1 MTKTARWRGLAG
13 LGIALALSQACDDGP
28 IPLPPPSPA
37 VVLYGAQKDT
47 RLSPWPSNRYA
58 RTDATTK
65 TGLRLDLRADTSA
78 DQVVREPS
86 FAGTVSALNRL
97 DGFST
102 IGPLVVGFSKEI
114 DPAGAEKAMRI
125 VDVDDAS
132 PTKGKAIEVLPLYY
146 STVDSDAVVEDYT
159 LLVHP
164 LEPLRQRTRYA
175 FVMGEG
181 IRTAKDG
188 APVVASSGT
197 ERLLSDEP
205 GEYAESVRRALPV
218 AVTATGWA
226 KESVRL
232 ATVFTTASV
241 RDVVEAIGIERRAAP
256 PPRQA
261 SPFTLEKKGEGADKR
276 ARFVGRFEA
285 PEYRRAKPPSGTG
298 TFDVGPD
305 GRPVLQKTTS
315 LEAYLAFSDAT
326 RSGPRPVVVFGHGL
340 GGDKDSVWGTAERLA
355 QLGVVVVGIDA
366 PEHGSRSDPPTK
378 DGKSDLF
385 QSVTGFFAA
394 NPETKQF
401 DMERVRDNFRQMGS
415 DQLELVR
422 FLQTLGSLDLLPLGA
437 PDGIPD
443 LDTSRILYLGH
454 SFGSVLGPLVGALS
468 PEIVAACWNVG
479 GNGLATLIRDSGLFS
494 ILVDAFRPPGTPKA
508 DVAKFFAIAQAIL
521 DPGDPGNYARFT
533 TLEPLPGVVAWR
545 PKDVLLQEVQA
556 DTIVPNTSTE
566 ILARA
571 LGLPLAGIPT
581 HPVPGAPSIGYPVR
595 ANLPSGATGALVQFE
610 TADGKTATHGELIFT
625 DAARRQY
632 VEFFRTALEGRA
644 IVVAP

>member
-13 LGIALALSQACDDGP
+13 LAIALSFTQACDDGP
-28 IPLPPPSPA
+28 IPLPPTAPA
-37 VVLYGAQKDT
+37 VVLYGAQEET

-58 RTDATTK
+58 KADATTK

-78 DQVVREPS
+78 DQVVREPA

-132 PTKGKAIEVLPLYY
+132 PTKGKAIDVLSLYY
-146 STVDSDAVVEDYT
+146 STTDSDAVVEDYT

-181 IRTAKDG
+181 IRTAKG
-188 APVVASSGT
+188 GSLVVASSAT

-205 GEYAESVRRALPV
+205 GEYAESVRRALPI
-218 AVTATGWA
+218 ALRATGWT
-226 KESVRL
+226 KESVRI

-241 RDVVEAIGIERRAAP
+241 RDVVEAIGSDRRAAP

-261 SPFTLEKKGEGADKR
+261 APFTLEKKGDGADKR
-276 ARFVGRFEA
+276 ARFVGRYEA
-285 PEYRRAKPPSGTG
+285 PEYRRAKPTAGTG
-298 TFDVGPD
+298 TFDVGAD
-305 GRPVLQKTTS
+305 GRPVIQKTTA
-315 LEAYLAFSDAT
+315 LEAYLSFSDAT
-326 RSGPRPVVVFGHGL
+326 RSGPRPIVVFGHGL
-340 GGDKDSVWGTAERLA
+340 GGDKDGVWGTAERLA
-355 QLGVVVVGIDA
+355 QLGVAVVGIDA

-422 FLQTLGSLDLLPLGA
+422 FLQTLGTLDLLPLGA

-479 GNGLATLIRDSGLFS
+479 GSGLATLIRDSGLFS
-494 ILVDAFRPPGTPKA
+494 LLVDAFRPPGTPKA

-521 DPGDPGNYARFT
+521 DPGDPGNFARFT
-533 TLEPLPGVVAWR
+533 TLEPLPGVLAWR
-545 PKDVLLQEVQA
+545 PKDVLLQEVQG

-571 LGLPLAGIPT
+571 LGLPLAGVAT
-581 HPVPGAPSIGYPVR
+581 HPVPGAPLIGYPVR

-610 TADGKTATHGELIFT
+610 TADGEAATHGELIFT
-625 DAARRQY
+625 EAARRQY

-644 IVVAP
+644 VVVAP